1 MAGKTKNRRTG
12 GSGSVFQDSKGR
24 WHFRKDMGT
33 DPATGRR
40 RPPIEATGMV
50 KSEARAR
57 FQAKIAEWER
67 DGRLPSKDGPKTAD
81 YFERWMEEHRAAI
94 NPTTWRNESSWMR
107 TMNAII
113 GDIRLNRLTAND
125 INGMCRR
132 LRRTRKSKT
141 VNTYLAVLGAMLRTA
156 KRDGLIADDPME
168 NVGRMPEDRYERPI
182 LDVADPAKVIEA
194 ALAEPDP
201 AVAVFDSPD
210 EREKWALM
218 FELAFTT
225 GMRPGERYGLMPY
238 QLELHHGIPVI
249 NVCQQAKPIPAGAT
263 IPDWMEAEHLDGAI
277 WLTKPKTAKAPADG
291 SHSAGALGPALG
303 AYRQMGRA
311 VPWTGVHQSLRPSHQ
326 TGQRGEALAPRP
338 EDGGTAVRRH
348 LQRAALARHRTRRR
362 RRERRGAHRHHG
374 PHRHPHHQRVHAL
387 EGTAARQDARR
398 RPARPPRR
406 PVTDGDGFSSTRKS
420 IDTPRARR

>member
-33 DPATGRR
+33 DPTTGRR

-57 FQAKIAEWER
+57 FQAEVAEWER

-194 ALAEPDP
+194 ALAEPATMLPAWDP
-201 AVAVFDSPD
+201 
-210 EREKWALM
+210 M
-218 FELAFTT
+218 
-225 GMRPGERYGLMPY
+225 
-238 QLELHHGIPVI
+238 
-249 NVCQQAKPIPAGAT
+249 
-263 IPDWMEAEHLDGAI
+263 
-277 WLTKPKTAKAPADG
+277 
-291 SHSAGALGPALG
+291 GALA
-303 AYRQMGRA
+303 
-311 VPWTGVHQSLRPSHQ
+311 
-326 TGQRGEALAPRP
+326 
-338 EDGGTAVRRH
+338 
-348 LQRAALARHRTRRR
+348 
-362 RRERRGAHRHHG
+362 
-374 PHRHPHHQRVHAL
+374 
-387 EGTAARQDARR
+387 
-398 RPARPPRR
+398 
-406 PVTDGDGFSSTRKS
+406 
-420 IDTPRARR
+420 

>member
-182 LDVADPAKVIEA
+182 LT
-194 ALAEPDP
+194 
-201 AVAVFDSPD
+201 SPTQ
-210 EREKWALM
+210 RRSS
-218 FELAFTT
+218 
-225 GMRPGERYGLMPY
+225 RPRSPS
-238 QLELHHGIPVI
+238 
-249 NVCQQAKPIPAGAT
+249 PIRRSPCS
-263 IPDWMEAEHLDGAI
+263 
-277 WLTKPKTAKAPADG
+277 TARTSVRSG
-291 SHSAGALGPALG
+291 HSC
-303 AYRQMGRA
+303 
-311 VPWTGVHQSLRPSHQ
+311 SNSPS
-326 TGQRGEALAPRP
+326 
-338 EDGGTAVRRH
+338 
-348 LQRAALARHRTRRR
+348 
-362 RRERRGAHRHHG
+362 
-374 PHRHPHHQRVHAL
+374 
-387 EGTAARQDARR
+387 
-398 RPARPPRR
+398 
-406 PVTDGDGFSSTRKS
+406 
-420 IDTPRARR
+420 PRACGRGRGMA

>member
-12 GSGSVFQDSKGR
+12 GSEACSRTQGR

-67 DGRLPSKDGPKTAD
+67 DGRLLTKDGPKTAD
-81 YFERWMEEHRAAI
+81 YFERWMEEHRTAV
-94 NPTTWRNESSWMR
+94 NPTTWRNESRWMR

-113 GDIRLNRLTAND
+113 GNIRLNRLTADD

-201 AVAVFDSPD
+201 AVAVFDSSD

-277 WLTKPKTAKAPADG
+277 WLTKPKTAKG
-291 SHSAGALGPALG
+291 V
-303 AYRQMGRA
+303 RT
-311 VPWTGVHQSLRPSHQ
+311 VPIPQGLWDRLWAHIVKWGVPSHGLVF
-326 TGQRGEALAPRP
+326 TNLYGHPI
-338 EDGGTAVRRH
+338 RRDNEEKRWR
-348 LQRAALARHRTRRR
+348 RA
-362 RRERRGAHRHHG
+362 
-374 PHRHPHHQRVHAL
+374 
-387 EGTAARQDARR
+387 
-398 RPARPPRR
+398 
-406 PVTDGDGFSSTRKS
+406 
-420 IDTPRARR
+420 

>member
-33 DPATGRR
+33 DPTTGRR

-57 FQAKIAEWER
+57 FQAKITEWER

-156 KRDGLIADDPME
+156 KRD
-168 NVGRMPEDRYERPI
+168 
-182 LDVADPAKVIEA
+182 
-194 ALAEPDP
+194 
-201 AVAVFDSPD
+201 
-210 EREKWALM
+210 
-218 FELAFTT
+218 
-225 GMRPGERYGLMPY
+225 
-238 QLELHHGIPVI
+238 
-249 NVCQQAKPIPAGAT
+249 
-263 IPDWMEAEHLDGAI
+263 
-277 WLTKPKTAKAPADG
+277 
-291 SHSAGALGPALG
+291 
-303 AYRQMGRA
+303 
-311 VPWTGVHQSLRPSHQ
+311 
-326 TGQRGEALAPRP
+326 
-338 EDGGTAVRRH
+338 
-348 LQRAALARHRTRRR
+348 
-362 RRERRGAHRHHG
+362 
-374 PHRHPHHQRVHAL
+374 
-387 EGTAARQDARR
+387 
-398 RPARPPRR
+398 
-406 PVTDGDGFSSTRKS
+406 
-420 IDTPRARR
+420 

>member
-1 MAGKTKNRRTG
+1 
-12 GSGSVFQDSKGR
+12 
-24 WHFRKDMGT
+24 
-33 DPATGRR
+33 
-40 RPPIEATGMV
+40 
-50 KSEARAR
+50 
-57 FQAKIAEWER
+57 
-67 DGRLPSKDGPKTAD
+67 
-81 YFERWMEEHRAAI
+81 MEEHRAAI

-277 WLTKPKTAKAPADG
+277 WLTKPKTAKGVRTVPIPQGLWDRLWAHIVKWGVP
-291 SHSAGALGPALG
+291 SHGLVFTNLYGHPIRRDNEEKRWRRALKMAGLPYVDIYSARHWLATELAAAGASDEERTAI
-303 AYRQMGRA
+303 MGHTDIHTTS
-311 VPWTGVHQSLRPSHQ
+311 VYTHW
-326 TGQRGEALAPRP
+326 
-338 EDGGTAVRRH
+338 
-348 LQRAALARHRTRRR
+348 
-362 RRERRGAHRHHG
+362 RERRLAETLESAIPDLRDGAKR
-374 PHRHPHHQRVHAL
+374 
-387 EGTAARQDARR
+387 
-398 RPARPPRR
+398 
-406 PVTDGDGFSSTRKS
+406 
-420 IDTPRARR
+420 

>member
-33 DPATGRR
+33 DPTTGRR

-57 FQAKIAEWER
+57 FQAKVAEWER

-277 WLTKPKTAKAPADG
+277 WLTKPKTAKGVRTVPIPQGLWDRLWAHIVKWGVP
-291 SHSAGALGPALG
+291 SHGLVFTNLYGRPIRRDNEEKRWRRALKMAGLPYVDIYSARHWLATELASAGASDEQRTAI
-303 AYRQMGRA
+303 MGHTDIHTTS
-311 VPWTGVHQSLRPSHQ
+311 VYTHW
-326 TGQRGEALAPRP
+326 
-338 EDGGTAVRRH
+338 
-348 LQRAALARHRTRRR
+348 
-362 RRERRGAHRHHG
+362 RERRLAETLAA
-374 PHRHPHHQRVHAL
+374 AL
-387 EGTAARQDARR
+387 PDLR
-398 RPARPPRR
+398 
-406 PVTDGDGFSSTRKS
+406 DGQ
-420 IDTPRARR
+420 

>member
-67 DGRLPSKDGPKTAD
+67 DGRLPTKDGPKTAD
-81 YFERWMEEHRAAI
+81 YFERWMEEHRTAV

-113 GDIRLNRLTAND
+113 GNIRLNRLTADD

-156 KRDGLIADDPME
+156 KRDGLIADECRRTGTNAPSLTSPTQ
-168 NVGRMPEDRYERPI
+168 RRSSRPR
-182 LDVADPAKVIEA
+182 
-194 ALAEPDP
+194 
-201 AVAVFDSPD
+201 SPS
-210 EREKWALM
+210 
-218 FELAFTT
+218 
-225 GMRPGERYGLMPY
+225 
-238 QLELHHGIPVI
+238 
-249 NVCQQAKPIPAGAT
+249 PIRRSPCSTVRTSVRSG
-263 IPDWMEAEHLDGAI
+263 
-277 WLTKPKTAKAPADG
+277 
-291 SHSAGALGPALG
+291 HSC
-303 AYRQMGRA
+303 
-311 VPWTGVHQSLRPSHQ
+311 SNSPS
-326 TGQRGEALAPRP
+326 
-338 EDGGTAVRRH
+338 
-348 LQRAALARHRTRRR
+348 
-362 RRERRGAHRHHG
+362 
-374 PHRHPHHQRVHAL
+374 
-387 EGTAARQDARR
+387 
-398 RPARPPRR
+398 
-406 PVTDGDGFSSTRKS
+406 
-420 IDTPRARR
+420 PRACGRGRGMA

>member
-67 DGRLPSKDGPKTAD
+67 DGRLPSKDGPKTSD

-113 GDIRLNRLTAND
+113 GNIRLNRLTADD

-182 LDVADPAKVIEA
+182 LDVADPAKVIET

-238 QLELHHGIPVI
+238 QLELHHGVPTI

-277 WLTKPKTAKAPADG
+277 WLTKPKTAKGVRTVPIPQGLWDRLWAHIVKWGVP
-291 SHSAGALGPALG
+291 SHGLVFTNLYGHPIRRDNEEKRWRRALKMAGLPYVDIYSARHWLATELAAAGASDEERTAI
-303 AYRQMGRA
+303 MGHTDIHTTS
-311 VPWTGVHQSLRPSHQ
+311 VYTHW
-326 TGQRGEALAPRP
+326 
-338 EDGGTAVRRH
+338 
-348 LQRAALARHRTRRR
+348 
-362 RRERRGAHRHHG
+362 RERRLAKTLD
-374 PHRHPHHQRVHAL
+374 VAL
-387 EGTAARQDARR
+387 PDLR
-398 RPARPPRR
+398 
-406 PVTDGDGFSSTRKS
+406 DGQ
-420 IDTPRARR
+420 